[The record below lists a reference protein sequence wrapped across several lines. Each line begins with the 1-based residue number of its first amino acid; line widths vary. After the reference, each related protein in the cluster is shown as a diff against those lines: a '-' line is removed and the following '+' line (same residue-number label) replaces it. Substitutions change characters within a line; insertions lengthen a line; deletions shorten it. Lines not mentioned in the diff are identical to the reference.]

1 MPSKSPSI
9 PNAGAA
15 FLSATQLSSVAP
27 ALGRVSVAG
36 YASLMDEA
44 SAVET
49 MPGLSDFRY
58 GWVDDYCRIFNLV
71 SIVNIRR
78 GLATGTRLA
87 TCTARPR
94 PGTQLRVCLFDIPLE
109 ELLPLATREARLH
122 LEPVPVSV
130 TGGTESSSALLCLE
144 SSDLEYRARWC
155 GATDAYHEQVGQHY
169 DGPLYRE
176 DLLPV
181 PAYMLKCLRAHAV
194 VGTVDNFLDASFLGD
209 GRTALR
215 EYIGSELASARGDV
229 DRAESGWSAAE
240 LEELRGYLSG
250 LKRVAQD

>member
-1 MPSKSPSI
+1 MPTVPG
-9 PNAGAA
+9 AGAA
-15 FLSATQLSSVAP
+15 FLSAAQLSSVTPVP
-27 ALGRVSVAG
+27 ARVSVAG

-44 SAVET
+44 SARET
-49 MPGLSDFRY
+49 MPSLSDFRY
-58 GWVDDYCRIFNLV
+58 GWVDGYCRIFNLV

-87 TCTARPR
+87 TCTARAR
-94 PGTQLRVCLFDIPLE
+94 PGSQVRVCLFDIPLE
-109 ELLPLATREARLH
+109 ELLPLATREARLR

-130 TGGTESSSALLCLE
+130 AGGTESSALLCLE
-144 SSDLEYRARWC
+144 SSDVEYRARWC
-155 GATDAYHEQVGQHY
+155 GVPGAYQEQVGQHY

-181 PAYMLKCLRAHAV
+181 PAYMLKCLRAHAA

-215 EYIGSELASARGDV
+215 EYIGSEIASARGAV
-229 DRAESGWSAAE
+229 GSAESGWSAAE
-240 LEELRGYLSG
+240 LEELQGYLSG
-250 LKRVAQD
+250 LRVAAQD